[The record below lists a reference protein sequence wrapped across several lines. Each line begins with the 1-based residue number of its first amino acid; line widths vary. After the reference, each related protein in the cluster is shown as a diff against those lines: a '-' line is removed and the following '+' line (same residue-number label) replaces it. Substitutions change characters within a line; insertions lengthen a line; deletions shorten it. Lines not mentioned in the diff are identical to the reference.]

1 MNASATLR
9 LIGIMHDFFPT
20 PIPMPKKFFKR
31 LTPSAETIKNHP
43 SLQRFA
49 HWLHDANLWHLN
61 RYSVSLA
68 TFIGVFAAFVPL
80 PSQMPIALVL
90 AIWWRANV
98 PISVALVWLT
108 NPFTS
113 PPIFYGT
120 YKLGNWLLQ
129 REPLELHFEV
139 SLDWLGSQ
147 IGHIWAPLLL
157 GSLTAGIVTGL
168 IGAALVRISWRVH
181 VGLRWAARKKARCV
195 K

>member
-1 MNASATLR
+1 
-9 LIGIMHDFFPT
+9 
-20 PIPMPKKFFKR
+20 MPKKFIKR

-61 RYSVSLA
+61 RYSVSVA
-68 TFIGVFAAFVPL
+68 TFIGIFAAFVPL

-90 AIWWRANV
+90 SIWWRANV

-108 NPFTS
+108 NPLTS

-120 YKLGNWLLQ
+120 YRLGNLLLR
-129 REPLELHFEV
+129 RETPPLGFEP
-139 SLDWLGSQ
+139 SLDWLSSQ

-157 GSLTAGIVTGL
+157 GSLTAGVVVGL
-168 IGAALVRISWRVH
+168 IGAGMVRVFWRIN
-181 VGLRWAARKKARCV
+181 VGLRWTARKKARCA